1 MASDLSSDVLEDLTE
16 EAKEAVSE
24 AGQEAIA
31 ELVTDGLDEDEAK
44 AIVVQLL
51 DGVLAWRL
59 FLAEPLASI
68 LEAGDGPAI
77 SLAIEKVLPALQ
89 EALKPDPDKIEARAA
104 KAEEKGHIKT
114 ADRRRARASRVRE
127 RQAKKAD

>member
-1 MASDLSSDVLEDLTE
+1 VASDLSSDILEDLTE
-16 EAKEAVSE
+16 GAKEAVAE

-31 ELVTDGLDEDEAK
+31 ELVTDGLNEDEAK
-44 AIVVQLL
+44 ALVVQLL
-51 DGVLAWRL
+51 DGVLAWKL

-89 EALKPDPDKIEARAA
+89 EALKSDPDKIETRAA
-104 KAEEKGHIKT
+104 TAEERGHPKI
-114 ADRRRARASRVRE
+114 AARRRARAARVRA
-127 RQAKKAD
+127 RQES